1 MPFRTLLVVVL
12 ADIVL
17 YLRAALCI
25 TPADILA
32 SNRAVYCLLAPGGRV
47 VGARHVC
54 SDVLSLGVAQASQ
67 KACSA
72 AFAVHHA
79 EVIIEEGLSLLECSD
94 GDDLDGWLS
103 EIMGQTCRELKT
115 RGDGF
120 CGIHATFGHCD
131 PFRHELRHESP
142 NDVLRS
148 CFAHPLDDIRRSVRL
163 EHMGLVDS
171 VVSALWSDFC
181 GSLLST

>member
-1 MPFRTLLVVVL
+1 MHTSLVVVL

-17 YLRAALCI
+17 YERAVLCS
-25 TPADILA
+25 TPVDVMA
-32 SNRAVYCLLAPGGRV
+32 SNRVVYRVLPPGGRV

-54 SDVLSLGVAQASQ
+54 SDVLNLGVSQASQ

-72 AFAVHHA
+72 DFAAHHA
-79 EVIIEEGLSLLECSD
+79 AVIIAEGLSLLKCSD

-120 CGIHATFGHCD
+120 CGIHATFGDCD
-131 PFRHELRHESP
+131 PIRHELRYERP
-142 NDVLRS
+142 KDVLRS
-148 CFAHPLDDIRRSVRL
+148 CFAHSLDYIRRSVRP

-171 VVSALWSDFC
+171 VVYCGLTLWV
-181 GSLLST
+181 LT